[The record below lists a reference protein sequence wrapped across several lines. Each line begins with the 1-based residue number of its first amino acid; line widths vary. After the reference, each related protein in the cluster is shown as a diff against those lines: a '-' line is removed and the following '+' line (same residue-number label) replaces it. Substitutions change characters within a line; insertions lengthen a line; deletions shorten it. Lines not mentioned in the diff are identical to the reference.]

1 MPMRICN
8 LFDKYRDSEVS
19 DSESVQFIA
28 HLANCD
34 DCRTRMSL
42 LNNLVTLIR
51 ADEVR
56 PHDIAD
62 RVAREAFRRAH
73 SWDYEVISW
82 LRPAPAVA
90 ALTLVLV
97 LLSSFWMISNNQQ
110 VSAYS
115 EYQTL
120 MDEADSINLDNH
132 EQAGT
137 DSELVIWLEQGG
149 TSSD

>member
-1 MPMRICN
+1 
-8 LFDKYRDSEVS
+8 
-19 DSESVQFIA
+19 
-28 HLANCD
+28 
-34 DCRTRMSL
+34 
-42 LNNLVTLIR
+42 
-51 ADEVR
+51 
-56 PHDIAD
+56 
-62 RVAREAFRRAH
+62 VAREAFRRAH

-137 DSELVIWLEQGG
+137 DNELVIWLEQGG